1 MTFMTGTSVNRR
13 FCCKYLSWL
22 FAERGFWSR
31 NGRSS
36 SCHDYWLGSH
46 LSHCSFVFCVKE
58 EIMYLHKFRWISK
71 SLQIIFQSWTS
82 PFGHALTPNISL
94 IIINRFS
101 AFYGGEKATA
111 TYACISYIICIIYLI
126 LQGLGDSS
134 QPLMSKYYGERKA
147 NELAEVKRMAYI
159 FPVNLAFIGC
169 AIMYF
174 GRWHV
179 GTLFGSSNTVNSEI
193 AKIIPIF

>member
-1 MTFMTGTSVNRR
+1 MLKKKLCICINSGEFRNH
-13 FCCKYLSWL
+13 CKSIFKVGL
-22 FAERGFWSR
+22 
-31 NGRSS
+31 
-36 SCHDYWLGSH
+36 
-46 LSHCSFVFCVKE
+46 
-58 EIMYLHKFRWISK
+58 LH
-71 SLQIIFQSWTS
+71 
-82 PFGHALTPNISL
+82 FGLALTPNISL

-147 NELAEVKRMAYI
+147 NELAEVKRLPYI

-169 AIMYF
+169 VIMHF

-179 GTLFGSSNTVNSEI
+179 GTLFGFSDTVNSEI
-193 AKIIPIF
+193 AKIIPIFPVLVPFFSNYKKFHCWILCNRKSSIVLCFDIY